1 MCVAAAIHLPQGV
14 AGPAFVYGGGMKDD
28 VAPAAPGIAVH
39 ARLAASLL
47 VMRAEEGVTRL
58 LMARRAA
65 HHRFMPGVLVFP
77 GGAVDEAD
85 YHTRVATPLKPA
97 VRTRLERQVE
107 PRMAQALA
115 CAAARELTEEVG
127 LSLGEPPA
135 LAGLDYLCRAITPPD
150 RAMRFDAHFFLVD
163 AAAVSGTLA
172 ASAEL
177 EEPGWY
183 TVEEALAGELAAAT
197 KAVLDQ
203 FNRWLTLH
211 DRDGPVPVLRDRM
224 WTHV

>member
-1 MCVAAAIHLPQGV
+1 MQE
-14 AGPAFVYGGGMKDD
+14 D
-28 VAPAAPGIAVH
+28 VAPAAPGNAVH

-47 VMRAEEGVTRL
+47 VMRQHDGETRL

-85 YHTRVATPLKPA
+85 YHARVASPLKPA
-97 VRTRLERQVE
+97 VQARLARMVE
-107 PRMAQALA
+107 PRTAHALA
-115 CAAARELTEEVG
+115 CAVARELTEEVG

-135 LAGLDYLCRAITPPD
+135 LQGLDYLCRAITPPD

-163 AAAVSGTLA
+163 EAEVSGTLA
-172 ASAEL
+172 ASEEL

-183 TVEEALAGELAAAT
+183 TLEEANAGQLAAAT
-197 KAVLDQ
+197 KAILWQ
-203 FNRWLTLH
+203 FNRWLTRH

-224 WTHV
+224 WTHA